1 MMSQPISNLRGNSF
15 YLDTMSFYVV
25 LRANNETAH
34 ALLKQ
39 VENGVYQ
46 AYTAVLSFD
55 ELAYRMLLALI
66 RDKYG
71 KSPQERLRQDQSGVV
86 AEFYPQ
92 IDRLLNQL
100 LLLPNLTVLDITS
113 VDLIAMHRNCLAYG
127 LLPRD
132 ALHLAAMQKV
142 GCTNLVSWTVILI
155 ISPIFSATFLT
166 SVFDLSPYL
175 L

>member
-1 MMSQPISNLRGNSF
+1 MSQPISTFRGDSF
-15 YLDTMSFYVV
+15 YLDTMIFYTV
-25 LRANNETAH
+25 LRASNAAAH
-34 ALLKQ
+34 TLLKQ
-39 VENGVYQ
+39 VEQGVYQ
-46 AYTAVLSFD
+46 AYTAALSFD

-71 KSPQERLRQDQSGVV
+71 KSPQDRLRQDQAGVIT
-86 AEFYPQ
+86 EFYPQ

-113 VDLIAMHRNCLAYG
+113 VDLIAMHRNCLAYR

-142 GCTNLVSWTVILI
+142 GCTNLVSLD
-155 ISPIFSATFLT
+155 SD
-166 SVFDLSPYL
+166 FDSIPGIQRYVLA
-175 L
+175 